1 MMVKM
6 LAKFANNLELASA
19 PQQPRAA
26 NTMMARPVPR
36 RERDAKE
43 SWKISTAIKKRYLFN
58 VFRMTSRAR

>member
-1 MMVKM
+1 MIVKM
-6 LAKFANNLELASA
+6 IAKFVNNLELASA

-26 NTMMARPVPR
+26 NTMMARPVPS

>member
-1 MMVKM
+1 MIVKM
-6 LAKFANNLELASA
+6 EAKFANNLELARA

-43 SWKISTAIKKRYLFN
+43 SWKMSTAINTDIQIFI
-58 VFRMTSRAR
+58 VFRMTSRV